1 MAADPLQ
8 RTLRICVCF
17 ARIVFPLADQFACF
31 RTASALGFV
40 AEVHDGVRPR
50 GDSRNAGELRL
61 HGSRQVSSAHRAHS
75 RQPLT
80 ATFPMD
86 DGYDVALMPY
96 YERDLLGRN
105 QSFTRPRITV
115 DTAPVLDEPTAL
127 PGWDDS
133 EFTERLQQLVEE
145 TSADDDDD
153 VVKTIT
159 AAVLAEGGGA
169 QHRPTSP
176 NTHHAHSDV
185 RNHRIHVRS
194 RKQKP
199 LAPLPSGVMVGA
211 GLEAAAQLV
220 KRFVRTFSANPN
232 TGFVSPTDNAVI
244 TRQGS
249 KQHRLSM
256 DVSVACVSAGH
267 TTRAGA
273 SDAKK
278 PPIAPARKPDS
289 ATSAS
294 SKAEKVSPIKS
305 QV

>member
-1 MAADPLQ
+1 VSTVPTVFTFVAAFPS
-8 RTLRICVCF
+8 
-17 ARIVFPLADQFACF
+17 IVILSVLCIRVF
-31 RTASALGFV
+31 RPLGFV
-40 AEVHDGVRPR
+40 AEVLPVIRPR
-50 GDSRNAGELRL
+50 GESRNAGELGRL

-75 RQPLT
+75 MED
-80 ATFPMD
+80 A
-86 DGYDVALMPY
+86 YDTNLMPY
-96 YERDLLGRN
+96 YERDLLARN

-115 DTAPVLDEPTAL
+115 DTAPVMDEPTAL

-133 EFTERLQQLVEE
+133 DFTERLQQLVEE
-145 TSADDDDD
+145 TSADDEDE
-153 VVKTIT
+153 VIRTIT

-176 NTHHAHSDV
+176 NTHRPHSSS
-185 RNHRIHVRS
+185 HRIHVRS

-232 TGFVSPTDNAVI
+232 TGFVSPTDRVAPGP
-244 TRQGS
+244 QGS
-249 KQHRLSM
+249 RQHRLSL

-267 TTRAGA
+267 TAKAAATNDG
-273 SDAKK
+273 KK
-278 PPIAPARKPDS
+278 PPIVPGRKPDS

-294 SKAEKVSPIKS
+294 SKAEKYSPVTS